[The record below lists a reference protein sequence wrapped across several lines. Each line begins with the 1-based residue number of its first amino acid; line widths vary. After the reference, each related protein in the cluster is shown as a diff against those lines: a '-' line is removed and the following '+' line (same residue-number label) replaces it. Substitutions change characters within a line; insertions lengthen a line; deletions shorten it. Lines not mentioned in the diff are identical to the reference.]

1 MTQELCQ
8 AKHFGAETMASK
20 IALIGLT
27 AALAFAPLPAP
38 AQTNP
43 SAAPA
48 AANAV
53 SIPNRATVRSGTHRT
68 RSQHRNTLNRQ
79 KARATAEH
87 ARQLRAAPNN

>member
-1 MTQELCQ
+1 MVN
-8 AKHFGAETMASK
+8 K

-27 AALAFAPLPAP
+27 AALAFASLPAP

-43 SAAPA
+43 SAAAA

-53 SIPNRATVRSGTHRT
+53 SIPNRATVRSGTHRV
-68 RSQHRNTLNRQ
+68 RAHHRNTLNRQ

-87 ARQLRAAPNN
+87 ARQLRAPPNK

>member
-1 MTQELCQ
+1 MV
-8 AKHFGAETMASK
+8 SK

-53 SIPNRATVRSGTHRT
+53 SIPNRATVRSGAHRT

-87 ARQLRAAPNN
+87 ARHLRVPPNK

>member
-1 MTQELCQ
+1 MV
-8 AKHFGAETMASK
+8 SK

-53 SIPNRATVRSGTHRT
+53 SIPNRATVRSGTHRV
-68 RSQHRNTLNRQ
+68 RAHHRNTLNRQ

-87 ARQLRAAPNN
+87 ARQLRAPPNK